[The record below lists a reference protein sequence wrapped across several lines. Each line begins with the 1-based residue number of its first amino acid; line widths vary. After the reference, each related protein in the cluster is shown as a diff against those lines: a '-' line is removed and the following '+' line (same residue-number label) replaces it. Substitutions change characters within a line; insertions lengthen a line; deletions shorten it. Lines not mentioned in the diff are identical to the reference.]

1 MQTATGQSSIKM
13 TTMTS
18 TKRQPAAD
26 GTATSTMISWE
37 EFLIWSLCR
46 SLLVKTVAMTARFQF
61 CWWIRT
67 GPLHA
72 EESTCINLL
81 FDVKC
86 VILIP
91 TDLNL
96 HWQDMHAIAVAAAGP
111 FLKHLIL
118 FQGTCEGKCESY
130 MSPVSDFF
138 WGYHV
143 SGFQAVIN
151 KNIKSFFQRSGLHCW
166 WAQPRRFSW
175 PETSEDSR
183 IRALCGAFV
192 ADSLDWGVFGEY
204 GLPSFKDNN
213 FRSIHENSC
222 DFLGGSIL
230 MFLVASII
238 LFETSSWYRGREG
251 IGKTSGLGQ
260 RRRQAGSHD
269 FLSTD
274 CITIILYFAILL
286 FIFLQSKGNGW
297 LPCKLKT
304 LP

>member
-37 EFLIWSLCR
+37 KFLICSLCR

-118 FQGTCEGKCESY
+118 FQGTCEGKCESQI
-130 MSPVSDFF
+130 MFSKVWASLLVSSTPQILMAWTSEEFPIRGFALCAGLLWQIRWTEVSLGSTGFPVSKTTILDPFMKFF
-138 WGYHV
+138 
-143 SGFQAVIN
+143 VI
-151 KNIKSFFQRSGLHCW
+151 
-166 WAQPRRFSW
+166 
-175 PETSEDSR
+175 
-183 IRALCGAFV
+183 
-192 ADSLDWGVFGEY
+192 
-204 GLPSFKDNN
+204 
-213 FRSIHENSC
+213 
-222 DFLGGSIL
+222 
-230 MFLVASII
+230 FLV
-238 LFETSSWYRGREG
+238 GR
-251 IGKTSGLGQ
+251 
-260 RRRQAGSHD
+260 
-269 FLSTD
+269 F
-274 CITIILYFAILL
+274 
-286 FIFLQSKGNGW
+286 
-297 LPCKLKT
+297 
-304 LP
+304 

>member
-37 EFLIWSLCR
+37 KFLIWSLCR
-46 SLLVKTVAMTARFQF
+46 SLLVKTVAMTAPFQF

-111 FLKHLIL
+111 FLKQLIL

-175 PETSEDSR
+175 PETSEEFP
-183 IRALCGAFV
+183 IRGFALLCGAFV

-204 GLPSFKDNN
+204 GVPSFKDNN
-213 FRSIHENSC
+213 FRSIHENFC
-222 DFLGGSIL
+222 DFLGGSML

-238 LFETSSWYRGREG
+238 LFENSSWYRGREG

-260 RRRQAGSHD
+260 RRRQVGNRD
-269 FLSTD
+269 ILST
-274 CITIILYFAILL
+274 
-286 FIFLQSKGNGW
+286 G
-297 LPCKLKT
+297 
-304 LP
+304 